1 MRIYIHT
8 HTYVCICGFRILFI
22 VQYLLSVSYGN
33 GGNSDDDNVVTLG
46 KLINLNFLRCKMEL
60 LICRMLSVLPGK

>member
-8 HTYVCICGFRILFI
+8 HTYVCIYGFRILFI

-46 KLINLNFLRCKMEL
+46 KLINLNFLRYKMEL